1 MGEGVR
7 LTKLLP
13 LLVLLLL
20 LLAPEGGQGRKMRG
34 ARGREES
41 YGARGGI
48 QGGLAE
54 LLGGLLP
61 NTYYSRPNYRYPYYD
76 NTGKVISL
84 SAVIS
89 QLGSLFSR
97 IFIQN
102 RTVFDSIL
110 DNGMARQNF
119 YLVSE
124 ESAKIRRAAPL
135 HKFLASLEMKMKIR
149 TALQK
154 KPK

>member
-13 LLVLLLL
+13 LLLVGLL
-20 LLAPEGGQGRKMRG
+20 LLAPEGGQGRKVRG
-34 ARGREES
+34 GRGREES
-41 YGARGGI
+41 RGGI

-76 NTGKVISL
+76 KTGKVTSP

-89 QLGSLFSR
+89 HVMKLFFFHGIFDCVIFTFKTGPSL
-97 IFIQN
+97 IH
-102 RTVFDSIL
+102 TWTE
-110 DNGMARQNF
+110 G
-119 YLVSE
+119 
-124 ESAKIRRAAPL
+124 
-135 HKFLASLEMKMKIR
+135 
-149 TALQK
+149 
-154 KPK
+154 

>member
-7 LTKLLP
+7 LTKLL
-13 LLVLLLL
+13 LLLL

-34 ARGREES
+34 GRGREES

-76 NTGKVISL
+76 KTGKVIST
-84 SAVIS
+84 SALIS
-89 QLGSLFSR
+89 QLRCLFSP
-97 IFIQN
+97 IFIQV
-102 RTVFDSIL
+102 RSEFD
-110 DNGMARQNF
+110 
-119 YLVSE
+119 
-124 ESAKIRRAAPL
+124 
-135 HKFLASLEMKMKIR
+135 
-149 TALQK
+149 
-154 KPK
+154 

>member
-13 LLVLLLL
+13 LLLLLLL
-20 LLAPEGGQGRKMRG
+20 LLAPEGGQGRKVRG

-76 NTGKVISL
+76 NTGKGYLLYGYGGKKLYEYS
-84 SAVIS
+84 
-89 QLGSLFSR
+89 
-97 IFIQN
+97 
-102 RTVFDSIL
+102 VF
-110 DNGMARQNF
+110 
-119 YLVSE
+119 
-124 ESAKIRRAAPL
+124 KPL
-135 HKFLASLEMKMKIR
+135 EGYFK
-149 TALQK
+149 
-154 KPK
+154 